1 MNRLTEIYEKLI
13 LGQGMLCVIYE
24 GSISPRSKLGKK
36 IRGILPTFY
45 LFYEFHDGNPIPE
58 RLLKAYGLYVS
69 AIKSWKSNNYYI
81 FANDLFELNKLMA
94 EIAKSVVVNES

>member
-1 MNRLTEIYEKLI
+1 MDRLTEIYENLT

-45 LFYEFHDGNPIPE
+45 LFYEFHDGNHIPE
-58 RLLKAYGLYVS
+58 QLLKAYGLYVS
-69 AIKSWKSNNYYI
+69 AIKAWKSDNHYI

-94 EIAKSVVVNES
+94 EITKNVVVNES